1 MDTLCGFDT
10 IFAFYLL
17 CHNIYYFRKSFF
29 VLYSQKSNHFGTI
42 NAFKI
47 TNVILDNTKIEFCMY
62 FSQYIK
68 INVLFKAVVN

>member
-1 MDTLCGFDT
+1 MDTLCGFE
-10 IFAFYLL
+10 IYCGKANKMQKL
-17 CHNIYYFRKSFF
+17 YYFRKFF
-29 VLYSQKSNHFGTI
+29 CFIFPEKQSFGTI

-68 INVLFKAVVN
+68 INVF

>member
-1 MDTLCGFDT
+1 MVLKYIVAKQIKCKNCITSE
-10 IFAFYLL
+10 
-17 CHNIYYFRKSFF
+17 SFF

-68 INVLFKAVVN
+68 INVF